1 MDYYSQ
7 GNVPSAMGKNPSTGV
22 TLDKVCRLLRAGQ
35 PLVWAVAIVLT
46 VLGVSWTIR
55 HFWRRTCV
63 KNKQSVVLGD
73 TTWGPR

>member
-7 GNVPSAMGKNPSTGV
+7 GNVPSAMGKNPPTGV
-22 TLDKVCRLLRAGQ
+22 TLDKVCKLLRAGQ

-55 HFWRRTCV
+55 HFWRRKRV
-63 KNKQSVVLGD
+63 QDKQSVVLGD
-73 TTWGPR
+73 TTWTPS